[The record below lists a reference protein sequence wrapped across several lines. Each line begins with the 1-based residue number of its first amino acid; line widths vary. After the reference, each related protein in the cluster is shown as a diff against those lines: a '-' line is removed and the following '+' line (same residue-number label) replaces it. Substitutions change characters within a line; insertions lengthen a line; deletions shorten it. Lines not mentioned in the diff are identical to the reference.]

1 MRNSNSGRLA
11 PKARRSQPNA
21 GPRWI
26 VGAVI
31 ALVSAVACRDI
42 GSLTQANPGALSA
55 GGLFAPSNAALIVNS
70 SQGDFECAYNNYI
83 VVTGLFVDE
92 LADAINFGDD
102 VDIDRRTIT
111 PANGYGP
118 NTCEDQQVPGLYVPL
133 SAARASNDRAL
144 EALEGWTDA
153 QVANR
158 SKLIATAAV
167 YSGYSFVLM
176 AEALCSAAIDLGPEL
191 TDDQLLALAKS
202 RFDTAVVAATRAGD
216 TQLLSLARLG
226 RARTLLDMKNSAGAA
241 VDAALI
247 PAGFE
252 VDIGHDAVQTRRQNL
267 VYVATRQQYFFS
279 VEQSMVDLYK
289 SDSSDQRI
297 AVDSTGQAGSTKV
310 PNIWAPRKDPT
321 ATTPQALAKYS
332 EAQLILAENALNTS
346 NLTAARDYINVVR
359 TAAGVAPFAP
369 AGGLTAANV
378 KAQLIEERRREFFL
392 EGHRLG
398 DQRRFG
404 FLLPAA
410 GTSYTYLNG
419 TYSAQSC
426 FPLPD
431 VERINNPNIGH

>member
-1 MRNSNSGRLA
+1 MRYSNSDRRA
-11 PKARRSQPNA
+11 SIARRSRLIA
-21 GPRWI
+21 GRKLAAA
-26 VGAVI
+26 AVATAMI
-31 ALVSAVACRDI
+31 AACRDV

-83 VVTGLFVDE
+83 VTTGLFVDE

-111 PANGYGP
+111 PANGYGT
-118 NTCEDQQVPGLYVPL
+118 NTCVDQQVPGLYGPL
-133 SAARASNDRAL
+133 SASRASNDRAF
-144 EALEGWTDA
+144 EALETWTDA
-153 QVANR
+153 QVPNR

-167 YSGYSFVLM
+167 YSGYSLVLM

-191 TDDQLLALAKS
+191 SDDQLLALAKS

-216 TQLLSLARLG
+216 SQTLNLARLG
-226 RARTLLDMKNSAGAA
+226 RARTLLDMKNSAAA
-241 VDAALI
+241 AADAALI

-267 VYVATRQQYFFS
+267 VFVATRQQFFFS
-279 VEQSMVDLYK
+279 VDTSIVNAYV
-289 SDSSDQRI
+289 SDSTDQRI
-297 AVDSTGQAGSTKV
+297 AADPTGQAGSTKIT
-310 PNIWAPRKDPT
+310 NIWAPRKAST
-321 ATTPQALAKYS
+321 ATAPQALAKYS
-332 EAQLILAENALNTS
+332 EAQLILAENALNAGS
-346 NLTAARDYINVVR
+346 LAAARDYINVVR

-378 KAQLIEERRREFFL
+378 KAQLIEERRRELFL
-392 EGHRLG
+392 EGHRMG
-398 DQRRFG
+398 DLRRYG
-404 FLLPAA
+404 LLLPVA
-410 GTSYTYLNG
+410 GALYPWLNG